1 MRQDQS
7 ELKKKLQRNYCYYS
21 VIKGKVQP
29 QNKLISDARSDKIG
43 DVRLSIS
50 LLVPK
55 IFVFKVE
62 KLLIY
67 LVSYQNKGDCDLNQ
81 SNVNSFVERMAKN
94 NRGNNGDR
102 HTIFI
107 ISLLNGRYR

>member
-1 MRQDQS
+1 MSTAIGQVKSRLIAVVALQTNAINEARSKQT
-7 ELKKKLQRNYCYYS
+7 KKNQRNYYYS

-29 QNKLISDARSDKIG
+29 QNKLISDVRSDKIG

-55 IFVFKVE
+55 IFKFKVE

-67 LVSYQNKGDCDLNQ
+67 LVSYQNKGDCD
-81 SNVNSFVERMAKN
+81 
-94 NRGNNGDR
+94 
-102 HTIFI
+102 
-107 ISLLNGRYR
+107 